1 MDGSRDRG
9 RRMTRKVNANLK
21 IQFDVID
28 ASTFSAA
35 DQKILKDGVVEQMLR
50 RNESIT
56 EDLDA

>member
-1 MDGSRDRG
+1 
-9 RRMTRKVNANLK
+9 MTRKVNANLK